1 MTTATRNP
9 LLGKDRIHVLF
20 IRPPR
25 HFWPII
31 NESDNFLLP
40 LGYPTLA
47 AYLREHLP
55 GASWVGVGITLS
67 FLSGDVSRAPR
78 WMRRVGLEW
87 SWRLICEPRRLFKRY
102 ILQGLP
108 FALRLFFESACSRWT
123 ERPGE
128 LTS

>member
-55 GASWVGVGITLS
+55 GAEVEILDCCAQRIGWTSLR
-67 FLSGDVSRAPR
+67 DVIAER
-78 WMRRVGLEW
+78 
-87 SWRLICEPRRLFKRY
+87 KRY
-102 ILQGLP
+102 Y
-108 FALRLFFESACSRWT
+108 R
-123 ERPGE
+123 
-128 LTS
+128 